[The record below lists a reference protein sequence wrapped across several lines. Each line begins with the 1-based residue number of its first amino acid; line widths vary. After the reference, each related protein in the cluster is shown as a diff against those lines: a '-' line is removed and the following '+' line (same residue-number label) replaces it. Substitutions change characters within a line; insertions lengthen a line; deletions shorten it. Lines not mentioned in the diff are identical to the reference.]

1 MIERKDAG
9 SKRCQ
14 WFDGHRGQSAFP
26 GSPDG
31 GNHEGKRCNGP
42 RRHYDRTP
50 RQRGP
55 GSQAQNDV
63 SALPVVDDHRRLV
76 GIISEGDLMRPFG
89 EANSMRR
96 DWWLALL
103 AEGERLAPE
112 FLDYIRLD
120 RRRAR
125 DLMTAKVIVATKDT
139 SAQKLADLLRQHGI
153 KRLPIMKDGK
163 VIGIVSRADLIH
175 AVAQGGDLM

>member
-1 MIERKDAG
+1 MAVRAG
-9 SKRCQ
+9 DIMTR
-14 WFDGHRGQSAFP
+14 AVVTA
-26 GSPDG
+26 SPD
-31 GNHEGKRCNGP
+31 
-42 RRHYDRTP
+42 D
-50 RQRGP
+50 
-55 GSQAQNDV
+55 DV
-63 SALPVVDDHRRLV
+63 NKLAGLLTKHGISGMPVCDKDGALL

-89 EANSMRR
+89 EANSLRR

>member
-1 MIERKDAG
+1 MAVRAG
-9 SKRCQ
+9 DIMTR
-14 WFDGHRGQSAFP
+14 ALVTA
-26 GSPDG
+26 SPD
-31 GNHEGKRCNGP
+31 
-42 RRHYDRTP
+42 D
-50 RQRGP
+50 
-55 GSQAQNDV
+55 DV
-63 SALPVVDDHRRLV
+63 SALARLLTKHGISGMPVCDKDGALV

-89 EANSMRR
+89 EANSLRR
-96 DWWLALL
+96 NWWLALL

-125 DLMTAKVIVATKDT
+125 DLMTAEVVVATEDT

-153 KRLPIMKDGK
+153 KRLPIIKNGK

-175 AVAQGGDLM
+175 AVAQGGDLT

>member
-1 MIERKDAG
+1 MAVRAG
-9 SKRCQ
+9 DIMTR
-14 WFDGHRGQSAFP
+14 AVVTA
-26 GSPDG
+26 SPD
-31 GNHEGKRCNGP
+31 
-42 RRHYDRTP
+42 D
-50 RQRGP
+50 
-55 GSQAQNDV
+55 DV
-63 SALPVVDDHRRLV
+63 NKLAGLLTKHGISGMPVCDKDGALL

-125 DLMTAKVIVATKDT
+125 DLMTAKVIVATEDT

>member
-1 MIERKDAG
+1 MAVRAG
-9 SKRCQ
+9 DIMTR
-14 WFDGHRGQSAFP
+14 AVVTA
-26 GSPDG
+26 SPD
-31 GNHEGKRCNGP
+31 
-42 RRHYDRTP
+42 D
-50 RQRGP
+50 
-55 GSQAQNDV
+55 DV
-63 SALPVVDDHRRLV
+63 DTLAGLLTKHGISGMPVCDKDGALL

-89 EANSMRR
+89 EANSLRR

-125 DLMTAKVIVATKDT
+125 DLMTAKVIVATEDT
-139 SAQKLADLLRQHGI
+139 SAKKLADLLRQHGI

-163 VIGIVSRADLIH
+163 VIGIVSRADLIR
-175 AVAQGGDLM
+175 AVAQRGELR

>member
-1 MIERKDAG
+1 MTRAVVT
-9 SKRCQ
+9 
-14 WFDGHRGQSAFP
+14 A
-26 GSPDG
+26 SPD
-31 GNHEGKRCNGP
+31 
-42 RRHYDRTP
+42 D
-50 RQRGP
+50 
-55 GSQAQNDV
+55 DV
-63 SALPVVDDHRRLV
+63 NTLAGLLTKHGISGMPVCDQDGALL

-89 EANSMRR
+89 EANSLRR

-125 DLMTAKVIVATKDT
+125 DLMTAKVIVATEDT

-175 AVAQGGDLM
+175 AVAQRGDLT

>member
-1 MIERKDAG
+1 MAVRAG
-9 SKRCQ
+9 DIMTR
-14 WFDGHRGQSAFP
+14 AVVTA
-26 GSPDG
+26 SPD
-31 GNHEGKRCNGP
+31 
-42 RRHYDRTP
+42 D
-50 RQRGP
+50 
-55 GSQAQNDV
+55 DV
-63 SALPVVDDHRRLV
+63 NKLAGLLTKHGISGMPVCDKDGALL

-89 EANSMRR
+89 EANSLRR
-96 DWWLALL
+96 NWWLALL

-125 DLMTAKVIVATKDT
+125 DLMTAKVIVATEDT

-175 AVAQGGDLM
+175 AVAQGGDLT

>member
-1 MIERKDAG
+1 MTRAVVT
-9 SKRCQ
+9 
-14 WFDGHRGQSAFP
+14 A
-26 GSPDG
+26 SPD
-31 GNHEGKRCNGP
+31 
-42 RRHYDRTP
+42 D
-50 RQRGP
+50 
-55 GSQAQNDV
+55 DV
-63 SALPVVDDHRRLV
+63 NKLAGLLTKHGISGMPVCDKDGALL

>member
-1 MIERKDAG
+1 MTRAVVT
-9 SKRCQ
+9 
-14 WFDGHRGQSAFP
+14 A
-26 GSPDG
+26 SPD
-31 GNHEGKRCNGP
+31 
-42 RRHYDRTP
+42 D
-50 RQRGP
+50 
-55 GSQAQNDV
+55 DV
-63 SALPVVDDHRRLV
+63 STLAGLLTKHGISGMPVCDKDGALL

-125 DLMTAKVIVATKDT
+125 DLMTAKVIVATEDT

>member
-1 MIERKDAG
+1 MTRAVVT
-9 SKRCQ
+9 
-14 WFDGHRGQSAFP
+14 A
-26 GSPDG
+26 SPD
-31 GNHEGKRCNGP
+31 
-42 RRHYDRTP
+42 D
-50 RQRGP
+50 
-55 GSQAQNDV
+55 DV
-63 SALPVVDDHRRLV
+63 DTLAGLLTKHGISGMPVCDKDGALL

-89 EANSMRR
+89 EANSLRR

-125 DLMTAKVIVATKDT
+125 DLMTAKVIVATEDT
-139 SAQKLADLLRQHGI
+139 SAKKLADLLRQHGI

>member
-1 MIERKDAG
+1 MAVRAG
-9 SKRCQ
+9 DIMTRAVVTA
-14 WFDGHRGQSAFP
+14 G
-26 GSPDG
+26 PD
-31 GNHEGKRCNGP
+31 
-42 RRHYDRTP
+42 D
-50 RQRGP
+50 
-55 GSQAQNDV
+55 DV
-63 SALPVVDDHRRLV
+63 STVAGLLTKHGISGMPVCDKDGALL

-89 EANSMRR
+89 EANSLRR

-103 AEGERLAPE
+103 AEGERLAPD

-125 DLMTAKVIVATKDT
+125 DLMTAKVVVATEDT
-139 SAQKLADLLRQHGI
+139 PAQKLADLLRQHGV

-175 AVAQGGDLM
+175 AVAQRGDLT